1 MEKQKRRI
9 SKVVSLLSTLLM
21 LCGILLCSAPTV
33 SADDAG
39 YTKTRKSYEIAV
51 AYDNSGSMYAEDFG
65 KPLKAWS
72 RAKYAMEVF
81 ASMLDYESGDRL
93 TIYPMWPVSVNE
105 GKTGKVTQVTID
117 DIKDIDQITYMYT
130 PSANGTPYKPVDE
143 AYNALKNSKAD
154 EKWLI
159 VLTDGLFNAG
169 DEPSDIRGDLIGK
182 AKSGINVQYLGFA
195 DAADLKADTKNKFY
209 SVKCNDTNLMSNLID
224 ICNTIFERNIL
235 STEKYLSGKK
245 LTLDIS
251 MKTLIVFIQGKGAGI
266 TSLSSSDG
274 DVSIRYDSGQRK
286 YSDVKYSAIHY
297 YNQKDKDPVKSNVT
311 DTTLYGQAVTFNS
324 CKAGEYTL
332 NYKGDEDASIQIFY
346 EPDVVIKAEL
356 LNSDGQA
363 VNTDTDKLYTGEYT
377 ISAYVADAKTGE
389 RIEDS
394 ELLGDV
400 DIKIYTKYSTENDYT
415 EHENNCKVELRPD
428 DEFET
433 YVEATY
439 LEKYKVSTRDLEG
452 FELGGPFRIVAPIPG
467 FEIALSGQEEKYTVV
482 DRNKWKPLKITVT
495 LQDKPL
501 TPEQFKGLELD
512 PDIIPDKEKYE
523 DFSYRIV
530 EAPNESAYYIY
541 LAQDKDGNFVRPK
554 NVGYTFKFRV
564 EYTNDQD
571 ESAEDY
577 AECAFKFEGYPLWWA
592 ITFWSLLFLLLLLI
606 WIFYMTR
613 KVLPKRVD
621 KNPDGTKIVTM
632 SAGDL
637 PGSNVRVTYNRK
649 RRELNIATQNA
660 VQADERC
667 NASFKIR
674 PVDNRFT
681 RSKDRGFN
689 IVSINSNCPT
699 VIIKNTEYVKVKNQ
713 FVKSTLIDPT
723 DDNPKIVPID
733 QSAKNG
739 VIELVRGYESTLTCQ
754 LKNFK

>member
-1 MEKQKRRI
+1 MEKQKRRT
-9 SKVVSLLSTLLM
+9 SKVVSLLLTLLM

-51 AYDNSGSMYAEDFG
+51 AYDNSGSMYLSG
-65 KPLKAWS
+65 STRWS
-72 RAKYAMEVF
+72 LAKYSMEIF
-81 ASMLDYESGDRL
+81 ASMLDYEAGDKL
-93 TIYPMWPVSVNE
+93 TIHPMHEVTVDKDKKSKVSEVVVSN
-105 GKTGKVTQVTID
+105 
-117 DIKDIDQITYMYT
+117 IKDIEKITYMHT
-130 PSANGTPYKPVDE
+130 PNALGTPYQAVED
-143 AYNALKNSKAD
+143 AYAALGRSSAD

-159 VLTDGLFNAG
+159 VLTDGDFDNNMSVSKVR
-169 DEPSDIRGDLIGK
+169 EDLLK
-182 AKSGINVQYLGFA
+182 KTANNVKVQYLGFDVGA
-195 DAADLKADTKNKFY
+195 TSVPKADEKRGFY
-209 SVKCNDTNLMSNLID
+209 AAKCDSKTLMSQLIG

-235 STEKYLSGKK
+235 PTEKYLSENK
-245 LTLDIS
+245 LTLDLS
-251 MKTLIVFIQGKGAGI
+251 MKNLIVFIQGEGASV
-266 TSLSSSDG
+266 TSLKSG
-274 DVSIRYDSGQRK
+274 KTEIAIRSNSGQRK
-286 YSDVKYSAIHY
+286 YSDVKYSADRPKY
-297 YNQKDKDPVKSNVT
+297 GDLSDGKKKT
-311 DTTLYGQAVTFNS
+311 DTTLYGQVVTFDA
-324 CKAGEYTL
+324 CKAGKYTL
-332 NYKGDEDASIQIFY
+332 DYEGDASKIQIFY

-400 DIKIYTKYSTENDYT
+400 DIKIYTKYSTENNYT

-577 AECAFKFEGYPLWWA
+577 AECAFKFEEYPLWWA